1 MSAIRI
7 QRLRKSAIC
16 AVLCSQRTPRDSAAD
31 FLDQM
36 ARAGRYHFATDGVA
50 SELGRSLPVTR
61 AALLR
66 LAKQGR
72 IAQPSRGFYVIV
84 PPEYRKPGCLP
95 AAQFVPQL
103 FDHLGESY
111 YAALLTAA
119 ELHGAAHQRPQRFQ
133 VMCATRRRP
142 IQCGA
147 VHVEFML
154 RKDLYRT
161 ATVQKNTPRG
171 TLRIAS
177 REATAL
183 ELVGYADRCGGLD
196 HVVTVLEEL
205 GPECNG
211 KLLAAEADKGP
222 IAWSQRLGYL
232 LDLLDIADAVTSPMA
247 AKISERRPV
256 YAALSRSLKRTGAPS
271 NRRWR
276 LAVNVELEAPP

>member
-1 MSAIRI
+1 M
-7 QRLRKSAIC
+7 
-16 AVLCSQRTPRDSAAD
+16 VSAAD

-36 ARAGRYHFATDGVA
+36 ARAGRYHFATDDA
-50 SELGRSLPVTR
+50 AREMSRSEPATR

-66 LAKQGR
+66 LANQGR
-72 IAQPSRGFYVIV
+72 IAQPYRGFFVIV
-84 PPEYRKPGCLP
+84 PPEYRELGCLP

-147 VHVEFML
+147 VSVEFML
-154 RKDLYRT
+154 RKDLQRT
-161 ATVQKNTPRG
+161 TTVLKNTPRG
-171 TLRIAS
+171 TLRVAS

-196 HVVTVLEEL
+196 HVLAVLEEL
-205 GPECNG
+205 GPECDG
-211 KLLAAEADKGP
+211 KLLAAEAAKAP
-222 IAWSQRLGYL
+222 SAWSQRLGYM
-232 LDLLDIADAVTSPMA
+232 LDLLDVDDVVTAPLAAQIA
-247 AKISERRPV
+247 ERGPV
-256 YAALSRSLKRTGAPS
+256 FAALARSAKRAGAPS
-271 NRRWR
+271 DRRWR
-276 LAVNVELEAPP
+276 LVVNVDLEPSP